1 MGSDPISNSPLDLH
15 GRVFNL
21 AGFSEKTYINV
32 VPFFN
37 AGNVHKWITKVFSEG
52 DSLDYKKST
61 KLLESSVPG
70 CHGVLFLPYITGERF
85 PVIDPDIRGAYYG
98 ITPDTSAEDLTRAC
112 LEGVAFSVR
121 QGLELIDCEVKS
133 VSLIGGGA
141 RVAVWCQI
149 LADVLGKDVKVY
161 KNADILPAKALASAV
176 LLANGEIADYGD
188 FVKTLQD
195 EDACITYRASN
206 DTHEI
211 YNEVYRKFVKL
222 YPHLRGL

>member
-1 MGSDPISNSPLDLH
+1 MGFVKYEQDGFVGVITINRPEALNALNTAVIQDLDAVLDSIDL
-15 GRVFNL
+15 GTTRVL
-21 AGFSEKTYINV
+21 VVTGAGE
-32 VPFFN
+32 
-37 AGNVHKWITKVFSEG
+37 
-52 DSLDYKKST
+52 KST

-141 RVAVWCQI
+141 RVAV
-149 LADVLGKDVKVY
+149 
-161 KNADILPAKALASAV
+161 
-176 LLANGEIADYGD
+176 
-188 FVKTLQD
+188 
-195 EDACITYRASN
+195 
-206 DTHEI
+206 
-211 YNEVYRKFVKL
+211 
-222 YPHLRGL
+222 